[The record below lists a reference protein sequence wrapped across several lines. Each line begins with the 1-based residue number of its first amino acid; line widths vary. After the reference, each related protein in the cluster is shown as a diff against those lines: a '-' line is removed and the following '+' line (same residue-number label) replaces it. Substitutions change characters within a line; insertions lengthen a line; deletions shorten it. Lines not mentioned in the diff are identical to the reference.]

1 MRLAYEPLSAEKAN
15 RLARSEPPPAVVRPF
30 ISAEGN
36 GLVNDAGARAHESY
50 SLGVGFRVQK
60 KQTAEREANRRA
72 RPHVTSRPLQRN
84 NFQLGRRQQGAS
96 RVARRNRQAWGPR
109 VRQP

>member
-1 MRLAYEPLSAEKAN
+1 MRLAYGPLSAEKAN

-60 KQTAEREANRRA
+60 KANRRA
-72 RPHVTSRPLQRN
+72 GSKPPRTT
-84 NFQLGRRQQGAS
+84 
-96 RVARRNRQAWGPR
+96 ARHLEAA
-109 VRQP
+109 VEE